1 MSTERRPRL
10 LLLVQLPPPIHG
22 VAVVNQAIIQSELL
36 ASRFDIEV
44 LPLAFSAS
52 LQDLDRPSVR
62 KVGKMIETCARLA
75 HALVSRR
82 PDAVYFTLS
91 PTGGAFYRDCAL
103 VAIMKLLGVPRIYHL
118 HGKGIRE
125 RIGAPWRRQLYRW
138 VFRDAWVIHLAERL
152 IADLESLVPRA
163 RVLVVP
169 NGIAERSVP
178 DRGDRAGGPRL
189 LYLSNMIESKGPL
202 VLVEALGLLRARGI
216 EFEATFAGAEFND
229 GCLARFRERIRR
241 LGLERQVQYMGP
253 AYDEAKHRLLDEHDV
268 FVFPTCND
276 AFPLV
281 VLEAMQA
288 GIPVVTT
295 HEGAI
300 PEIIEDGE
308 TGLLVPRRDPVALAS
323 CLEALLS
330 DPGMQR
336 RMGARA
342 RVRHE
347 ERYTLAAFERNLVAA
362 LETCTEAASAG
373 SRASTRRW
381 GRATSSIASQKA
393 SLHEG

>member
-1 MSTERRPRL
+1 MNKMFPSVSAEPTATARHDRTRL
-10 LLLVQLPPPIHG
+10 LCVMQLPPPIHG
-22 VAVVNQAIIQSELL
+22 VTVVNQAVANSELL
-36 ASRFDIEV
+36 ASRFEIEV

-52 LQDLDRPSVR
+52 LQDLNRPSVR
-62 KVGKMIETCARLA
+62 KIGRMLDTCVRLA
-75 HALVSRR
+75 HALAARR

-91 PTGGAFYRDCAL
+91 PTGNAFYRDCVL
-103 VAIMKLLGVPRIYHL
+103 VAIMKLFGVPRIYHL

-138 VFRDAWVIHLAERL
+138 AFRDAWVIHLAERL
-152 IADLESLVPRA
+152 VADLESIVPRQ

-178 DRGDRAGGPRL
+178 DRGQRAGCPRL
-189 LYLSNMIESKGPL
+189 LYLSNMIETKGPL
-202 VLVEALGLLRARGI
+202 VLVEALGLLRARGV

-229 GCLARFRERIRR
+229 GCLDGFRDAIRR
-241 LGLERQVQYMGP
+241 LGLERCARYVGP

-281 VLEAMQA
+281 VLEAIQA
-288 GIPVVTT
+288 GLPVVTT

-300 PEIIEDGE
+300 PEIIQDGE
-308 TGLLVPRRDPVALAS
+308 TGLLVPRRDPAALAS
-323 CLEALLS
+323 CLAALLS

-336 RMGARA
+336 QMAARA

-347 ERYTLAAFERNLVAA
+347 QNYTLAAFERNLAAA
-362 LETCTEAASAG
+362 LTTCTGGAA
-373 SRASTRRW
+373 
-381 GRATSSIASQKA
+381 
-393 SLHEG
+393 